1 MYISSA
7 VVGPSSSSLVLL
19 SGKIFIQ
26 ILGRFLLTQLYNS
39 FDSYDDFLPYLV
51 LRFVSFYR
59 SWNSNLVPL
68 KKYMHDSL
76 TVLFNCFKRQE
87 GEEESG
93 VWVAADSQSSALD
106 KAKEKLGC

>member
-1 MYISSA
+1 
-7 VVGPSSSSLVLL
+7 
-19 SGKIFIQ
+19 
-26 ILGRFLLTQLYNS
+26 
-39 FDSYDDFLPYLV
+39 
-51 LRFVSFYR
+51 
-59 SWNSNLVPL
+59 
-68 KKYMHDSL
+68 MHDTL